1 MGGNRRSSRAQ
12 SSKTASSKSTSQ
24 QTTTSSK
31 RREKPAQKKP
41 KAARRKSKSSS
52 TITPNFQPPH
62 RHAASA
68 VSEKDSSLEVNS
80 SAEDVQAVAEPL
92 PLSCSASFSSEEAV
106 SQEVKQSMHKHENS
120 FAVPSNVEEALH
132 EPDSWQTLSQIE
144 EEQSEVYP
152 TLEDWPWADSCERLE
167 KLVTLGQFVENFATN
182 VFTIPKNDQSQSG
195 LIKVLRTQGLSDLFL
210 KMIWSNHSTA
220 SSFARSSQKSW
231 ELLMGVADIWDI
243 SGGNFQNC
251 ERPREEHNYSVG
263 IAPVVVVT
271 PTRVEPKQPL
281 YAIQIS
287 NLHKMC
293 VSMSNFADYLQ
304 NIQLH
309 RIPFL
314 SCHVLELLIP
324 QMRKLKVLGIYQC
337 QLIHL
342 GEGLALLDI
351 LKTDRPRG
359 RENQVALDWSP
370 NYHQGPTV
378 KDMKVGIP
386 YSYGVSWDDTG
397 SVVSDTRIAIW
408 QLISSIILQARMQDI
423 DFEGPHTA
431 FRRWLEKSPCWE
443 VDQTLKII
451 LDPNSTLHDIVAWVA
466 FPEFKGRPERIEGPK
481 KLGNKPEGSLWMLD
495 IYTCGDCG
503 ARIPGV
509 YFNYAQIRK
518 YQLDSVDHPRCMGC
532 ILSDYLDIEE
542 DHYKRE
548 KRTIIKRWLYHP
560 DMWNDGEEEFGMWN
574 QTDLLRAIEDFEK
587 KGVVGAAHKL
597 DLKRLRAS
605 IDHETHEV
613 QRPLPVA
620 TEGRRGAHGI
630 QAPTTT
636 DKLDQIS
643 HKQWDWFR
651 GDRIN
656 AHGQPATLR
665 GR

>member
-1 MGGNRRSSRAQ
+1 MR
-12 SSKTASSKSTSQ
+12 
-24 QTTTSSK
+24 
-31 RREKPAQKKP
+31 
-41 KAARRKSKSSS
+41 
-52 TITPNFQPPH
+52 
-62 RHAASA
+62 
-68 VSEKDSSLEVNS
+68 
-80 SAEDVQAVAEPL
+80 
-92 PLSCSASFSSEEAV
+92 
-106 SQEVKQSMHKHENS
+106 KHENS

-195 LIKVLRTQGLSDLFL
+195 LIKVLRTQGLGDLFL

-251 ERPREEHNYSVG
+251 ERPREENNYSVG
-263 IAPVVVVT
+263 IAPVIVVT
-271 PTRVEPKQPL
+271 PTRVEPKQPP
-281 YAIQIS
+281 YA
-287 NLHKMC
+287 
-293 VSMSNFADYLQ
+293 F
-304 NIQLH
+304 H

-408 QLISSIILQARMQDI
+408 QLVNSIILQARMQDI

-431 FRRWLEKSPCWE
+431 FRMWLEKSPCWE

-451 LDPNSTLHDIVAWVA
+451 LDPNSTLHDVVAWVA
-466 FPEFKGRPERIEGPK
+466 FPEFKGLPERIEGPK

-503 ARIPGV
+503 AQIPGV

-518 YQLDSVDHPRCMGC
+518 YQLDSVDRPSCMGC
-532 ILSDYLDIEE
+532 MLSDYLDIEE
-542 DHYKRE
+542 DHYKRR

-574 QTDLLRAIEDFEK
+574 QTDLLKAIEDFEK
-587 KGVVGAAHKL
+587 KGVVGAAQKL
-597 DLKRLRAS
+597 EMERLRS
-605 IDHETHEV
+605 PIDHETHEV

-665 GR
+665 GC